1 MASQNQRVL
10 KHLKTGRPLT
20 SLQALNK
27 FGIMRL
33 AARINDLKDSGHNIM
48 SMPVKLKGKRFAQY
62 RLAS

>member
-10 KHLKTGRPLT
+10 KHLKSGKPLT

-33 AARINDLKDSGHNIM
+33 AARINELKLNHNIE
-48 SMPVKLKGKRFAQY
+48 SKPVKRDGKRFAQY